1 MFCLRGLATMKLLTA
16 PVRSMNANKL
26 LLCSVVLLAACGQ
39 KGPLYFPEE
48 TPPPSE
54 PFSACDAP
62 DAPCRQEGTP
72 DATPTQ
78 QSLPESSTVPGAFST
93 EPIDP

>member
-1 MFCLRGLATMKLLTA
+1 MKFLTA
-16 PVRSMNANKL
+16 LVRSMTASKL

-54 PFSACDAP
+54 PFSACEAP

-72 DATPTQ
+72 APDATSAP

-93 EPIDP
+93 EPIAP